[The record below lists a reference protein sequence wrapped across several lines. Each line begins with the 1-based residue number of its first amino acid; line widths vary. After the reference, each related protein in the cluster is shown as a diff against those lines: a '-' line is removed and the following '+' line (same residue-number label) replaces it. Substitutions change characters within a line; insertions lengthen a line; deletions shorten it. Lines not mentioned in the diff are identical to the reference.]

1 MKERNRLNASN
12 FLYRRYMYDVLYS
25 YTGGTDLKMNEN
37 VGDDCFPCGIGP
49 FSEVG
54 LPGRMQACIFH
65 KSFTDVE
72 VTFL

>member
-1 MKERNRLNASN
+1 
-12 FLYRRYMYDVLYS
+12 MYDVLYS

>member
-1 MKERNRLNASN
+1 M
-12 FLYRRYMYDVLYS
+12 YTTVHRYTCIYVLYS

-54 LPGRMQACIFH
+54 LPGRMQACTFH
-65 KSFTDVE
+65 KSFAHVE